1 MYTDFLVLVHFS
13 RRGGAFNEEDQKD
26 RGLVGM
32 RLERCVSLL
41 ALPTPMLV
49 HSRYAVTMEIE
60 KQLQML

>member
-1 MYTDFLVLVHFS
+1 MLVHFS
-13 RRGGAFNEEDQKD
+13 RKGGGGGAFNEEDQKD